1 MLFRPEAIQGQ
12 QKAWLGSIQLLRP
25 LSLKV
30 LSFTAIM
37 AVVAVAVF
45 LSKAEYTRK
54 ARVSGYLLPDRGVL
68 RVSTA
73 QAATVLTREVSEG
86 QSVKAGDVLFVL
98 SLDSANQSAEAIA
111 KNLTAGQQSL
121 QASAEHQRQL
131 AHTQQQTLTLRSKG
145 IERELALLKAE
156 AGLQQERQ
164 ALADAALVRL
174 EQLNRDNFI
183 SAAQV
188 QAKREEVL
196 GLRAQGQALERQRE
210 TLLREQAATLAEAQQ
225 LPLKEQVLQ
234 GVIERDSAEL
244 NRLGLETEGRRRL
257 VLRAPSDGVVATL
270 QAEPGQSVNA
280 GAVLASVLPAQ
291 AQMLAQLYAPS
302 SAVGF
307 VRPQQ
312 AVNLRYQ
319 AFPYQKFGSQSGR
332 VLQVSR
338 TPLTPAELALLN
350 LPAALSQGAQ
360 SEPLYRITVEL
371 DRQTVSAYGREQAL
385 SAGMQLDADVL
396 LERRRLIEWIF
407 EPLLSLAHRV

>member
-12 QKAWLGSIQLLRP
+12 QQAWLGSIQLLRP

-30 LSFTAIM
+30 LSFTAIT
-37 AVVAVAVF
+37 AVVAVALF
-45 LSKAEYTRK
+45 LSSAEYTRK

-68 RVSTA
+68 RVSSA

-121 QASAEHQRQL
+121 QMSAEHQRQL
-131 AHTQQQTLTLRSKG
+131 AHTQQQTLAQRRKG

-164 ALADAALVRL
+164 ALADAALARL
-174 EQLNRDNFI
+174 EQLSRDNFI

-210 TLLREQAATLAEAQQ
+210 ALLREQEATLAEAQQ

-291 AQMLAQLYAPS
+291 ALMLAQLYAPS

-307 VRPQQ
+307 VRPLQ

-360 SEPLYRITVEL
+360 SEPLYRITVGL
-371 DRQTVSAYGREQAL
+371 DRQTVTAYGQEQAL

-407 EPLLSLAHRV
+407 EPLLSLARRV